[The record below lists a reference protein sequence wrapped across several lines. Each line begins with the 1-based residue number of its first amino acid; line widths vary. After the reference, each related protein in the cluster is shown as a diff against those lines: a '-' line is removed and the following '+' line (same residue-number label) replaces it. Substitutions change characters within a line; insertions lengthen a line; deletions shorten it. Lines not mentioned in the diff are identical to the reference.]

1 MEEEKILKATD
12 KRNKAEQVLYNW
24 AVKQIKKEYKTT
36 LDLVQRVYNHS
47 KRFDLLNTQE
57 FLDWQDELNKISVK

>member
-36 LDLVQRVYNHS
+36 LDLV
-47 KRFDLLNTQE
+47 
-57 FLDWQDELNKISVK
+57 